1 MGVHRDV
8 LDDAGD
14 FEVSPSFVAEHLAEG
29 VFIAEVFAGRRCG
42 EHDGEW
48 GVERRGGITAQER
61 KREDVED
68 RRVGEEEAFLLKLSL
83 LIPEDE
89 RRLRIQPDGVLDG
102 GGIRVLQARADFVRR
117 AGQMPD
123 AALVA
128 GVAGTPIFGEAIDTV
143 GLLRKSI
150 VAQFVLQVQH
160 DQQTTRHAHG
170 QPERV
175 DEGVALVSPQVTQG
189 DFEVV
194 FQHGVVRCQ
203 LSVVGARHA
212 VPVRVAWLSTANPPP
227 SSASICGCSP
237 VHLRLQLF
245 ISQRLHRIGQRRPD
259 GLITHRRQRDG
270 ERQQAS
276 N

>member
-1 MGVHRDV
+1 MDVGQRLQVEAALSRLLLPPVLQDELRQLRLDRCRPDLSGKQQVGVGRRPVPLLLSPGHERFQRRIRSKKVGVEVGVLRDV

-29 VFIAEVFAGRRCG
+29 VFIAEVFAGRRG
-42 EHDGEW
+42 GDDDGER
-48 GVERRGGITAQER
+48 GVERRGGIALQER

-68 RRVGEEEAFLLKLSL
+68 RRVGEKEAFLLKLSL

-117 AGQMPD
+117 AGQPPD

-128 GVAGTPIFGEAIDTV
+128 GVAGAPVFSEAIDTV
-143 GLLRKSI
+143 GLLMKSI
-150 VAQFVLQVQH
+150 IAQFVLHVQH
-160 DQQTTRHAHG
+160 DQQATRHPHR

-189 DFEVV
+189 NLQVV
-194 FQHGVVRCQ
+194 LDHG
-203 LSVVGARHA
+203 L
-212 VPVRVAWLSTANPPP
+212 
-227 SSASICGCSP
+227 
-237 VHLRLQLF
+237 
-245 ISQRLHRIGQRRPD
+245 
-259 GLITHRRQRDG
+259 
-270 ERQQAS
+270 
-276 N
+276 